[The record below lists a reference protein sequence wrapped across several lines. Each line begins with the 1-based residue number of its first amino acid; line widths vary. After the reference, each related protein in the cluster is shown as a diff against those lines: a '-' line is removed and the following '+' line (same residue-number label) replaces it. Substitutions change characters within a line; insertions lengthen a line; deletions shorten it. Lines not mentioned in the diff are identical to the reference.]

1 MYQFKSKWNS
11 SIRGIQR
18 YNVGDKLIK
27 LRDKMSHSH
36 SHHHHE
42 INNYNRS
49 FAIGIALNVIFVV
62 IEVSYGLIADSLAL
76 IADAGHNLSDV
87 LSLILAWG
95 ASYLATKNPTHKRTY
110 GLRKVTIMASLLS
123 AVLLLVALGGIA
135 WESMERLSSPQ
146 PVDGTIIIIVA
157 AIGVAINTATALL
170 FVKGQKHDLNIRA
183 AYLHMAADAAI
194 SLGVV
199 VSGIAIILTGWLWLD
214 PFISLFIVIVIL
226 ISTWKLLKN
235 SIDLS
240 IDAVPHDIDVSY
252 IQSYLRN
259 LGNVIDIHDLHVWA
273 LSTTENAL
281 TVHLVT
287 DNKVI
292 DNSFLKEIQ
301 EHLHHHFNISHTTI
315 QVEYKDSNYT
325 CILDRDECK
334 F

>member
-1 MYQFKSKWNS
+1 
-11 SIRGIQR
+11 
-18 YNVGDKLIK
+18 
-27 LRDKMSHSH
+27 MSHSH

-49 FAIGIALNVIFVV
+49 FAIGIALNVIFVI
-62 IEVSYGLIADSLAL
+62 IEVSYGLLADSLAL

-87 LSLILAWG
+87 MSLMLAWG
-95 ASYLATKNPTHKRTY
+95 ANYLATKHPTHKRTY

-123 AVLLLVALGGIA
+123 AVLLLVAMGGIA
-135 WESMERLSSPQ
+135 WESVERLSSPE
-146 PVDGTIIIIVA
+146 PVDGVIIIIVA
-157 AIGVAINTATALL
+157 AFGVVINTLTALL

-199 VSGIAIILTGWLWLD
+199 IAGIAIMLTGWIWLD
-214 PFISLFIVIVIL
+214 PAISLFIVVAIL
-226 ISTWKLLKN
+226 VGTWQLLRD

-240 IDAVPHDIDVSY
+240 IDAVPQNIDVCEVKE
-252 IQSYLRN
+252 YLLN
-259 LGNVIDIHDLHVWA
+259 FTNVTDLHDLHIWA

-287 DNKVI
+287 SDSLIYNHFI
-292 DNSFLKEIQ
+292 QEIQ
-301 EHLHHHFNISHTTI
+301 EHLHHHFNIAHVTI
-315 QVEYKDSNYT
+315 QIENEADDYHCVLN
-325 CILDRDECK
+325 RDEYR

>member
-1 MYQFKSKWNS
+1 
-11 SIRGIQR
+11 
-18 YNVGDKLIK
+18 
-27 LRDKMSHSH
+27 MSHSH

-49 FAIGIALNVIFVV
+49 FTIGIALNVIFVI
-62 IEVSYGLIADSLAL
+62 IEVSYGLLADSLAL

-95 ASYLATKNPTHKRTY
+95 AYYLSKKHPTQNRTY
-110 GLRKVTIMASLLS
+110 GLRKVTIMASLFS

-135 WESMERLSSPQ
+135 WESMERLGSPR
-146 PVDGTIIIIVA
+146 PVDGLIVIVVA
-157 AIGVAINTATALL
+157 AIGVGINTATALL

-199 VSGIAIILTGWLWLD
+199 IAGVAIMVTGWLWLD
-214 PFISLFIVIVIL
+214 PVISLLIVVVIL
-226 ISTWKLLKN
+226 LSTWGLLRD
-235 SIDLS
+235 SINLS
-240 IDAVPHDIDVSY
+240 IDAVPQGIDVSEVKK
-252 IQSYLRN
+252 YL
-259 LGNVIDIHDLHVWA
+259 LDLSNVSDLHDLHIWA

-287 DNKVI
+287 TDALIYNHFI
-292 DNSFLKEIQ
+292 HQIQ
-301 EHLHHHFNISHTTI
+301 EHLQHHFNIAHATI
-315 QVEYKDSNYT
+315 QIEKEDSSYS
-325 CILDRDECK
+325 CVLDREECK